1 MAEQAP
7 DGIDERRGGGP
18 GGIPEQVKI
27 VGLGGSLG
35 HPSRSIAALNLALRG
50 AASTGA
56 ETELLSLGDLALPMY
71 LPGARDYP
79 DSVRRLVEETR
90 SADGMIWSSPL
101 YHGTISGAF
110 KNALDWLQLLAGD
123 DPPYLADK
131 VIGLISTSGGTQG
144 LQAINTMEFAVRS
157 LRALAVPLVVPVP
170 QARSTIDEEGRI
182 GDERIESSLRQLGSE
197 VARVARS
204 YKHGSNIVRECE
216 KARERMAV
224 AVG

>member
-1 MAEQAP
+1 MVEQMP
-7 DGIDERRGGGP
+7 EGTVERGDGRP
-18 GGIPEQVKI
+18 GRIPEQVKI

-35 HPSRSIAALNLALRG
+35 HPSRSIAALNLALQG

-56 ETELLSLGDLALPMY
+56 DTELLSLSALALPMY
-71 LPGARDYP
+71 VPGARDYP
-79 DSVRRLVEETR
+79 NSVRRLVEETR

-131 VIGLISTSGGTQG
+131 VVGLISTSGGTQG

-157 LRALAVPLVVPVP
+157 LRALAVPLVVPVS
-170 QARSTIDEEGRI
+170 QAGSTIDEKGRV
-182 GDERIESSLRQLGSE
+182 GDARVESSLQALGTE

-204 YKHGSNIVRECE
+204 YKHGANIVRECE

-224 AVG
+224 AVA